1 MELSNKLR
9 ELRTRRGVTQE
20 KLAVLASDWDTT
32 EGETA
37 DVVRRHIARL
47 K

>member
-20 KLAVLASDWDTT
+20 ELAAAMGVSAQAVSKWN
-32 EGETA
+32 A
-37 DVVRRHIARL
+37 A
-47 K
+47 